1 LAHAPDEAQLA
12 LNLLAAECSSGY
24 VTPSTME
31 AAIYALA
38 TTRDTGTLLAN
49 WFERVIDHVNSPA
62 CPQLDAP
69 AVQQL
74 LDAAARNPSLT
85 GEAGRRQDL
94 HYLLGRLALSQG
106 DIDGAVARFDTALR
120 DQVRAAVALRQAALL
135 GSSGYP
141 LQGIQHLAT
150 YDSLRAEEQQPA
162 FGMPRVHAWV
172 LRHQGYWDRELDRL
186 RATLREDAHNDEAKS
201 K

>member
-1 LAHAPDEAQLA
+1 
-12 LNLLAAECSSGY
+12 
-24 VTPSTME
+24 
-31 AAIYALA
+31 
-38 TTRDTGTLLAN
+38 
-49 WFERVIDHVNSPA
+49 
-62 CPQLDAP
+62 
-69 AVQQL
+69 
-74 LDAAARNPSLT
+74 
-85 GEAGRRQDL
+85 
-94 HYLLGRLALSQG
+94 
-106 DIDGAVARFDTALR
+106 
-120 DQVRAAVALRQAALL
+120 L